1 LVEPVCCTKTGIG
14 QTTGEHHFQ
23 IPPDSEDATMPRF
36 LIEVPHE
43 EEIVACAHVV
53 EIFLKTGS
61 HFLSNADWGCKDGVH
76 KAWIIVDVD
85 SKNDA
90 MAIFRLPPAGHRRAA
105 QQVHLG
111 GNRGYPAA
119 SQELGS
125 FTVHHRKNMQT

>member
-90 MAIFRLPPAGHRRAA
+90 MAILPSAYRPQATVV
-105 QQVHLG
+105 QL
-111 GNRGYPAA
+111 NK
-119 SQELGS
+119 
-125 FTVHHRKNMQT
+125 FTLEEIEDILQHHKS